1 MVSIDIRRQLEIFSL
16 GTVEVIGEEEL
27 KGKLKLN
34 RPLTVKAGFDP
45 TAPDIHL
52 GHTVLIH
59 KMRQFQEQGHNV
71 VFLIGDFTAAIGDP
85 SGKSETRPPLS
96 REQILENAKT
106 YQSQVFK
113 ILDPALTKV
122 VFNSEWFDKFSA
134 ADMIKLA
141 SRHTVARML
150 ERDDFHKRYTE
161 QRPIAIHEFLYPL
174 IQGYDSVALK
184 ADVEIGGTDQKFNL
198 LVGRELQKAEGQSP
212 QAVITMPLLEGTDGV
227 NKMSKSLGNYI
238 GVDEKPGDIV
248 GKIMSISDELMVRY
262 YELVGGLTPEEFKA
276 IKEKLSGGDLHPRE
290 AKMELAKR
298 IVERF
303 YDSITAE
310 SAGADFDSQFREK
323 KVPDDMETFTH
334 QWEGEKEPLSIILAK
349 TGAVKSSSEARRLI
363 KQGGLAVDGEK
374 ISDETF
380 SISPGEYVI
389 KLGKKRYVK
398 LTN

>member
-1 MVSIDIRRQLEIFSL
+1 MVSIDIKKQLEIISL

-27 KGKLKLN
+27 KAKLKLN
-34 RPLTVKAGFDP
+34 KPLTIKAGFDP

-59 KMRQFQEQGHNV
+59 KMRQFQELGHSV
-71 VFLIGDFTAAIGDP
+71 VFLIGDFTASIGDP

-106 YQSQVFK
+106 YQTQVFK
-113 ILDPALTKV
+113 ILDPEKTKV
-122 VFNSEWFDKFSA
+122 VFNSEWFDKFTA

-198 LVGRELQKAEGQSP
+198 LVGRELQKAEKQAP
-212 QAVITMPLLEGTDGV
+212 QVVITMPLLEGTDGV

-238 GVDEKPGDIV
+238 GVDEKPGEII
-248 GKIMSISDELMVRY
+248 GKIMSISDELMERY
-262 YELVGGLTPEEFKA
+262 YELVGGVTIEEFGE
-276 IKEKLSGGDLHPRE
+276 IKEKLSNGSLHPRE
-290 AKMELAKR
+290 AKMQLAKK
-298 IVERF
+298 IVARF
-303 YDSITAE
+303 YDSETAE

-323 KVPDDMETFTH
+323 KVPDEMETFTH
-334 QWEGEKEPLSIILAK
+334 KWAEEKESLSVILANI
-349 TGAVKSSSEARRLI
+349 GAVKSSSEARRLI
-363 KQGGLAVDGEK
+363 KQGGIAVDGEK
-374 ISDETF
+374 VTDEKF
-380 SISPGEYVI
+380 NISPGEYVI
-389 KLGKKRYVK
+389 RVGKKKYIK
-398 LTN
+398 LTQ